1 MKHLLVTNDFPPKV
15 GGIQNYLWELW
26 RRLPPESTTVLTT
39 PYRGAKAFD
48 AQQPIRIERD
58 SSKVLLPTRALA
70 RRIDR
75 LAAELDVDLVLL
87 DPAVPLGI
95 LGPWLERPYG
105 VVVHGAEVTV
115 PGRLPIA
122 ASTLRRVLRG
132 AEVVVAAG
140 GYPAAEARRCASADL
155 PTIILPPGVD
165 TNRFVPLDE
174 QERGGVRNRL
184 GLDPDAL
191 LILGMSRLV
200 PRKGFDVLID
210 ASAELAKRWPTL
222 QVAIAGSG
230 RDRSRLERRAKHRGA
245 PVKFLGRVDDADLVP
260 LLGSA
265 NVFAMLCRNRWAGL
279 EQEGFGIVF
288 LEAAA
293 CGVPVVA
300 GRSGGSAEAVVDGQ
314 TGIVVEQP
322 RDVASVVK
330 AIDGLLDD
338 DALRQK
344 LGDAGRHRSSAEF
357 THDRLATLLHQELE
371 RIGSRRD

>member
-39 PYRGAKAFD
+39 PYRGAKSFD

-122 ASTLRRVLRG
+122 GSVLRRVLRG
-132 AEVVVAAG
+132 AEVVIAAG
-140 GYPAAEARRCASADL
+140 GYPAAEARRCAGVDL

-165 TNRFVPLDE
+165 TNRFVPIGK
-174 QERGGVRNRL
+174 QERSEVRKRL
-184 GLDPDAL
+184 GFDPDAP

-210 ASAELAKRWPTL
+210 ASAELAKKWPTL

-230 RDRSRLERRAKHRGA
+230 RDRSRLERRAKRLGA
-245 PVKFLGRVDDADLVP
+245 PVRFLGRVDDADLVP

-265 NVFAMLCRNRWAGL
+265 DVFAMLCRNRWAGL

-300 GRSGGSAEAVVDGQ
+300 GRSGGSAEAVVDHQ

-344 LGDAGRHRSSAEF
+344 LGDAGRNRSSAEF
-357 THDRLATLLHQELE
+357 THDRLATLLYEELE
-371 RIGSRRD
+371 RIGS

>member
-1 MKHLLVTNDFPPKV
+1 MKHLLVSNDFPPKV

-75 LAAELDVDLVLL
+75 LAAEIDADLVLL
-87 DPAVPLGI
+87 DPAVPLGMV
-95 LGPWLERPYG
+95 GPWLERPYG

-122 ASTLRRVLRG
+122 GSVLRRVLRG
-132 AEVVVAAG
+132 AEVVIAAG
-140 GYPAAEARRCASADL
+140 GYPAVEARRCAGSDL
-155 PTIILPPGVD
+155 PTIIVPPGVD
-165 TNRFVPLDE
+165 TNRFVPASE
-174 QERGGVRNRL
+174 SERSEIRHRL
-184 GLDPDAL
+184 GFDPHAPL
-191 LILGMSRLV
+191 VVGMSRLV

-210 ASAELAKRWPTL
+210 ACAELAHRWPTL

-230 RDRSRLERRAKHRGA
+230 RDRARLERRAKRRGA
-245 PVKFLGRVDDADLVP
+245 PVRFLGRVDDADLIP

-265 NVFAMLCRNRWAGL
+265 DAFAMLCRNRWAGL

-300 GRSGGSAEAVVDGQ
+300 GRSGGSAEAVIDGQ
-314 TGIVVEQP
+314 TGFVIERP
-322 RDVASVVK
+322 REIASVVK
-330 AIDGLLDD
+330 ALELLLEDT
-338 DALRQK
+338 ALARQ
-344 LGDAGRHRSSAEF
+344 LGDAGRKRADVEF
-357 THDRLATLLHQELE
+357 THDRLATLLHEELK
-371 RIGSRRD
+371 RIGS

>member
-39 PYRGAKAFD
+39 PYRGANSFD

-58 SSKVLLPTRALA
+58 SSRVLLPTRALA

-75 LAAELDVDLVLL
+75 LAAEINADLVLL

-95 LGPWLERPYG
+95 VGPWLERPYG
-105 VVVHGAEVTV
+105 VVVHGAEVTI
-115 PGRLPIA
+115 PGRLPFA
-122 ASTLRRVLRG
+122 GSVLRRVLLG
-132 AEVVVAAG
+132 AEVVIAAG
-140 GYPAAEARRCASADL
+140 GYPAAEARRCAGRDI
-155 PTIILPPGVD
+155 PTIIVPPGVD
-165 TNRFVPLDE
+165 TNRFVPVGE
-174 QERGGVRNRL
+174 GERSEIRHQL
-184 GLDPDAL
+184 GFDPHAPL
-191 LILGMSRLV
+191 VVGMSRLV

-210 ASAELAKRWPTL
+210 ASAELTHRWPSL

-230 RDRSRLERRAKHRGA
+230 RDRARLERRAKRRGS
-245 PVKFLGRVDDADLVP
+245 PVRFLGRVDDADLIP

-265 NVFAMLCRNRWAGL
+265 DAFAMLCRNRWAGL

-300 GRSGGSAEAVVDGQ
+300 GRSGGSAEAVIDGQ
-314 TGIVVEQP
+314 TGFVVEQP
-322 RDVASVVK
+322 RDTASVVK
-330 AIDGLLDD
+330 ALELLLE
-338 DALRQK
+338 DAALARQ
-344 LGDAGRHRSSAEF
+344 LGDAGRKRADVEF
-357 THDRLATLLHQELE
+357 NHDRLATLLHEELK
-371 RIGSRRD
+371 RIGS

>member
-48 AQQPIRIERD
+48 EQQPIRIERD

-122 ASTLRRVLRG
+122 GSVLRRVLRG
-132 AEVVVAAG
+132 AEVVIAAG
-140 GYPAAEARRCASADL
+140 GYPAAEARRCAGVDL

-165 TNRFVPLDE
+165 TNRFVPIGK
-174 QERGGVRNRL
+174 QERSEVRKRL
-184 GLDPDAL
+184 GFDPDAP

-210 ASAELAKRWPTL
+210 ASAELAKKWPTL

-230 RDRSRLERRAKHRGA
+230 RDRSRLERRAKRLGA
-245 PVKFLGRVDDADLVP
+245 PVRFLGRVDDADLVP

-265 NVFAMLCRNRWAGL
+265 DVFAMLCRNRWAGL

-300 GRSGGSAEAVVDGQ
+300 GRSGGSAEAVVDHQ

-344 LGDAGRHRSSAEF
+344 LGDAGRNRSSAEF
-357 THDRLATLLHQELE
+357 THDRLATLLYEELE
-371 RIGSRRD
+371 RIGS

>member
-39 PYRGAKAFD
+39 PYRGAKTFD

-75 LAAELDVDLVLL
+75 LAAEIDADLVLL
-87 DPAVPLGI
+87 DPAVPLGMV
-95 LGPWLERPYG
+95 GPWLERPYG

-122 ASTLRRVLRG
+122 GSVLRRVLRG
-132 AEVVVAAG
+132 AEVVIAAG
-140 GYPAAEARRCASADL
+140 GYPAAEARRCAGTDL
-155 PTIILPPGVD
+155 PTIIIPPGVD
-165 TNRFVPLDE
+165 TNRFVPAGE
-174 QERGGVRNRL
+174 SERSEIRHRL
-184 GLDPDAL
+184 GFDPHAP
-191 LILGMSRLV
+191 LIVGMSRLV

-210 ASAELAKRWPTL
+210 ASAELAHRWPTL

-230 RDRSRLERRAKHRGA
+230 RDRARLERRAKHRGA
-245 PVKFLGRVDDADLVP
+245 PVRFLGRVDDADLIP

-265 NVFAMLCRNRWAGL
+265 DVFAMLCRNRWAGL

-314 TGIVVEQP
+314 TGFVVEQP
-322 RDVASVVK
+322 RDIASVVK
-330 AIDGLLDD
+330 ALELLLE
-338 DALRQK
+338 DAALARQ
-344 LGDAGRHRSSAEF
+344 LGDAGRKRADVEF
-357 THDRLATLLHQELE
+357 THDRLATLLHEELK
-371 RIGSRRD
+371 RIGS

>member
-39 PYRGAKAFD
+39 PYRGANDFD

-58 SSKVLLPTRALA
+58 RSKVLLPTRALA
-70 RRIDR
+70 RRIDK

-95 LGPWLERPYG
+95 VGPWLERPYG

-122 ASTLRRVLRG
+122 GSVLRRVLSG
-132 AEVVVAAG
+132 AEVVIAAG
-140 GYPAAEARRCASADL
+140 GYPAAEARRCAGIDL
-155 PTIILPPGVD
+155 PTIIVPPGVD
-165 TNRFVPLDE
+165 TDRFVPLGDG
-174 QERGGVRNRL
+174 ERKEVRRRL
-184 GLDPDAL
+184 GFDPDAP
-191 LILGMSRLV
+191 LIVGMSRLV
-200 PRKGFDVLID
+200 PRKGFDVVID
-210 ASAELAKRWPTL
+210 ASAELANRWPTL

-230 RDRSRLERRAKHRGA
+230 RDRARLERRAKRRGA
-245 PVKFLGRVDDADLVP
+245 PVRFLGRVDDADLIP
-260 LLGSA
+260 FLGSA
-265 NVFAMLCRNRWAGL
+265 DVFAMLCRNRWAGL

-300 GRSGGSAEAVVDGQ
+300 GLSGGSAEAVVDGQ
-314 TGIVVEQP
+314 TGIVVEHP
-322 RDVASVVK
+322 RETSAVVR
-330 AIDGLLDD
+330 AIERLLK
-338 DALRQK
+338 DAVLARQ
-344 LGDAGRHRSSAEF
+344 LGDAGRHRAEVEF

-371 RIGSRRD
+371 RIGS